1 MDSET
6 TVLSLESV
14 AQAAAEEIQGLSL
27 AEIFTTGPRR
37 LFVEWVEPRHG
48 TYRLYV
54 SRPFGPRKRAGDR
67 FRIQLT
73 AQYEGQDLAQPVNDG
88 HITVQLEQ
96 LGDVI
101 IGAAEQLREHI
112 KANRKTMQQLRRAA
126 MQAVQGPGAL
136 VVTPGDAVTGHAPVT
151 AACCDGAPD
160 E

>member
-1 MDSET
+1 MDSENQEI
-6 TVLSLESV
+6 SLESV
-14 AQAAAEEIQGLSL
+14 AQAAAEEIRGLTL

-37 LFVEWVEPRHG
+37 LFVEWAEPKHG

-73 AQYEGQDLAQPVNDG
+73 AQYEGQDLEQPVNDG
-88 HITVQLEQ
+88 YIFVPLEQ

-101 IGAAEQLREHI
+101 IGAAEQLQEHI

-126 MQAVQGPGAL
+126 MQAVQGPG
-136 VVTPGDAVTGHAPVT
+136 VVEVS
-151 AACCDGAPD
+151 
-160 E
+160 